1 MNQAELEFVD
11 EDDAVLDK
19 KDAERFH
26 QAVLYAT
33 DWTVETILSQMS
45 RGNIDMNPRFQRRDA
60 WNFKGKSRF
69 VESIVLGLPIPQIV
83 LAEKHQ
89 HRGQFIVLDGKQRL
103 LSLLQYA
110 GKAEGDNN
118 GFALTGLEARPDL
131 NRVRYEKL
139 RADPGRIDDFNA
151 FNNHTIRTVVIRSW
165 PNREFLH
172 LVFLRLNTGSLKL
185 SPQELRQAMV
195 PGPFV
200 DFADD
205 HARSSKGLHDLLS
218 IDNPDP
224 RMRDVELLVRYFG
237 FRRFLEQYGG
247 RMKQH
252 LDDTCEKLNKI
263 WASGEDGIRV
273 DADEFEA
280 GASTLIDVFG
290 ASGVARKLDSPA
302 FNRAI
307 FDSLI
312 YYASMPA
319 LTEAIRGGKVEM
331 KQAYSRVVSDD
342 AFREAVESD
351 TAGIP
356 NTHARLRIW
365 GEVLRDTLGVDVPIP
380 VLSKDP
386 GTGASRIRLQSIG

>member
-1 MNQAELEFVD
+1 MKQAALEFVD

-26 QAVLYAT
+26 QAVLYAS
-33 DWTVETILSQMS
+33 DWTVETILSQMT

-60 WNFKGKSRF
+60 WTAKGKSRF
-69 VESIVLGLPIPQIV
+69 LESIVLGLPIPQIV

-110 GKAEGDNN
+110 GKAEGDKN
-118 GFALTGLEARPDL
+118 GFALSGLEARPDL

-139 RADPGRIDDFNA
+139 RTDPGRIDDFNA
-151 FNNHTIRTVVIRSW
+151 FNNHTIRTVVIRNW
-165 PNREFLH
+165 PNRDFLH
-172 LVFLRLNTGSLKL
+172 LVFLRLNTGSVKL

-195 PGPFV
+195 PGPFA

-205 HARSSKGLHDLLS
+205 HARNSKTLRDLLS
-218 IDNPDP
+218 IDEPDP

-237 FRRFLEQYGG
+237 FRRFLNEYGG
-247 RMKQH
+247 RMKHH
-252 LDDTCEKLNKI
+252 LDETCEKLNKT
-263 WASGEDGIRV
+263 WASGEREV
-273 DADEFEA
+273 RTDADEFEA
-280 GASTLIDVFG
+280 GARLLIDVFK
-290 ASGVARKLDSPA
+290 ASGVARKQGSPA

-312 YYASMPA
+312 YYASMPK
-319 LTEAIRGGKVEM
+319 LTEAIRDSMAKVRD
-331 KQAYSRVVSDD
+331 AYSRVAADNT
-342 AFREAVESD
+342 FQEAVESD

-365 GEVLRDTLGVDVPIP
+365 GEALRDTLRADVPIP
-380 VLSKDP
+380 LLAKDP
-386 GTGASRIRLQSIG
+386 ATGTSRIRAQAGG